1 MRALTQDQDAE
12 AGSMTVEAVVVMESL
27 LSPKGPVY
35 TRLEEVSLSGH
46 EK

>member
-1 MRALTQDQDAE
+1 
-12 AGSMTVEAVVVMESL
+12 VVMESL

>member
-1 MRALTQDQDAE
+1 
-12 AGSMTVEAVVVMESL
+12 MTVDVVVVMESH